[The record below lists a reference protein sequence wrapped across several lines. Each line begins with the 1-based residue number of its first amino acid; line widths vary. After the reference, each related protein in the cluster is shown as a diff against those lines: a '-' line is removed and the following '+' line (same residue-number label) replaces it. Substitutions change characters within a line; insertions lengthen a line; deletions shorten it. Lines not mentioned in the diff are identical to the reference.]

1 MSNQYTEAANE
12 NIMDSVVE
20 MDRFD
25 ILREL
30 RVSLPRF
37 TTPLE
42 TLQDLLIEQRIEE
55 ANDRWAC
62 YDGPQGDD

>member
-1 MSNQYTEAANE
+1 MSNQYTEVAYE

-42 TLQDLLIEQRIEE
+42 TLQDLLVEQRF
-55 ANDRWAC
+55 NDRYEGC
-62 YDGPQGDD
+62 K